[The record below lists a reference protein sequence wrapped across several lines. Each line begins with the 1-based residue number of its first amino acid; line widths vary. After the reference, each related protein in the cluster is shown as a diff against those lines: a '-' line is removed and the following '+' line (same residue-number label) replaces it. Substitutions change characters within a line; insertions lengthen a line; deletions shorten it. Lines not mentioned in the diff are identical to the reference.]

1 MSREGSVHHQDSVG
15 SRLDTVQDSAPSKQ
29 GVAARQLF
37 TRLTQEIDEQK
48 PANTVFF
55 VVDFLCKHYPDHLQG
70 FASIWNTDAELD
82 KDRTLVIEF
91 FKFQKIPNSVAVH
104 FTNAGFDTLESL
116 CTLTRESIDDIE
128 SFNKT
133 KWLPGHQIRLKQMFS
148 DIAGRIRAFR
158 QEREKLMQIARLTSG
173 HCDHPAIMTRTNLP
187 PNHHI
192 PALSYGPNPLPRVR
206 PLPMGPQTTSI
217 TPPNFQTVTFT
228 SSAANS
234 GAGMPMVHTGSAM

>member
-1 MSREGSVHHQDSVG
+1 MHMHMLDVHPPGLFGGCACSGCVDPVCLRG
-15 SRLDTVQDSAPSKQ
+15 RARLCVRRC
-29 GVAARQLF
+29 VCARVCVRVCVRVCACVHTHTCPL
-37 TRLTQEIDEQK
+37 
-48 PANTVFF
+48 
-55 VVDFLCKHYPDHLQG
+55 
-70 FASIWNTDAELD
+70 
-82 KDRTLVIEF
+82 IEF